1 MAAAL
6 AVAVG
11 YLLGSVPF
19 AFLLARRRGVD
30 LRLAGSGNIGAA
42 NVLRTTGAAQ
52 AVWAAC
58 LDAIKGAVAVLI
70 AQRLSGDLAVSV
82 SAGLAAIIGHVY
94 PIWLGFHG
102 GKGVATAAGVFAV
115 LSPVAVAIATGIFL
129 IALWVT
135 RYISVGSTAASV
147 GLAVVTIV
155 ADLPRSVVL
164 GAGAAALIVVSRHRA
179 NLARVISG
187 TERRIGQRA

>member
-70 AQRLSGDLAVSV
+70 AQRLTGDLAVSV

>member
-6 AVAVG
+6 VVTVG

-30 LRLAGSGNIGAA
+30 LRRAGSGNIGAA
-42 NVLRTTGAAQ
+42 NVLRTTSVAYAVGA
-52 AVWAAC
+52 VC
-58 LDAIKGAVAVLI
+58 LDAAKGAVAVLL
-70 AQRLSGDLAVSV
+70 AQRLNGELAVSV

-94 PIWLGFHG
+94 PIWLGFRG
-102 GKGVATAAGVFAV
+102 GKGVATAAGAFAV
-115 LSPVAVAIATGIFL
+115 LSPVALGIAATIFL
-129 IALWVT
+129 VVVGIT

-147 GLAVVTIV
+147 ALAVVAIV
-155 ADLPRSVVL
+155 GDLPRSVVL
-164 GAGAAALIVVSRHRA
+164 GAAAAALIIVHRHRA
-179 NLARVISG
+179 NFARVVAG